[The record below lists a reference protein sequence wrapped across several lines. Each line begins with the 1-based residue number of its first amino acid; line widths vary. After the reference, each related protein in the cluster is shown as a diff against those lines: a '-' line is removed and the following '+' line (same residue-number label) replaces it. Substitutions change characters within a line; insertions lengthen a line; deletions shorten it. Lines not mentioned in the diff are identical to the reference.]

1 MALYEEKVNGDPGF
15 LDQVREEGRALGLS
29 DATDLP
35 ADDATMLLRLSAK
48 VHVLETENESLKV
61 REYDQLG
68 APFLVS
74 VLSVRAMTNNYVQL
88 LRFDVGRME
97 ECAVGR
103 DEVRRLA
110 SYCRRCVENCSP

>member
-29 DATDLP
+29 DATDQP

-68 APFLVS
+68 APFLAS
-74 VLSVRAMTNNYVQL
+74 VLS
-88 LRFDVGRME
+88 F
-97 ECAVGR
+97 
-103 DEVRRLA
+103 
-110 SYCRRCVENCSP
+110 